1 MQNPRFIQITKAGDL
16 DFNVLSINKLTS
28 LGWTPQIS
36 LKEGINQLCQERI
49 QGGKNNEVLQNGF
62 RLWLPVKV

>member
-16 DFNVLSINKLTS
+16 DFNVLSINKLTP

-49 QGGKNNEVLQNGF
+49 QGGKNNEVLRNGF